1 MKLFKNR
8 MFVLSLQNRPKELEY
23 LKDGRDKQ
31 SDSRISK
38 NKHLGLL
45 TKQAL
50 NENNVTMDQTSVSSS
65 RWTKRASSESS
76 LLRIKRREN
85 NTLTTPGNYFPSVE
99 NAVKHFRRKMDGPRV
114 VSVSIPLNKR
124 QSFSDGCDEHRLK
137 YHHRSSDE
145 LEKMSQ
151 NSERLRTVIDE
162 EIDLDYIDIVYEA
175 NKPSKQRYISLSCAP
190 PLMPKYFSRQIKLQ
204 QRIDSRETSAKEGHE
219 RTQDTNNN
227 VPDHTS
233 SNDEFINTATDAE
246 TTDGKYYR
254 PINNKISVHI
264 EYRTDNSVKQHDNS
278 NIPDK
283 HASPKVSTRTRG
295 NIDPF
300 KSPHRYSYYCKSNGF
315 IGGVNR
321 ANTRDMRKVFRYSKH
336 INQNYRAKN

>member
-1 MKLFKNR
+1 M
-8 MFVLSLQNRPKELEY
+8 SLQNRPKELGY
-23 LKDGRDKQ
+23 LKDGREKQ

-38 NKHLGLL
+38 NKYLGLL

-50 NENNVTMDQTSVSSS
+50 NENNVTMDHTSVSTS

-76 LLRIKRREN
+76 LLRMKRREN
-85 NTLTTPGNYFPSVE
+85 NTLTTRENYFPSVE

-124 QSFSDGCDEHRLK
+124 QSFADGFDEHRLK
-137 YHHRSSDE
+137 YHHRSVDE
-145 LEKMSQ
+145 LEKMSH

-175 NKPSKQRYISLSCAP
+175 NKQSTQRRISLSCAP
-190 PLMPKYFSRQIKLQ
+190 PLMSKYFSRQIKLQ
-204 QRIDSRETSAKEGHE
+204 QRIDSPESSAKGGSE
-219 RTQDTNNN
+219 RTQDTNSY
-227 VPDHTS
+227 VPNQTS
-233 SNDEFINTATDAE
+233 SNDEFINTAEDTESTDS
-246 TTDGKYYR
+246 KYYR

-278 NIPDK
+278 NMPDK
-283 HASPKVSTRTRG
+283 HASPKVSTRIRG
-295 NIDPF
+295 NIDPLQ
-300 KSPHRYSYYCKSNGF
+300 SPHRYSYYCKSAGF

-336 INQNYRAKN
+336 INQNFRAKN